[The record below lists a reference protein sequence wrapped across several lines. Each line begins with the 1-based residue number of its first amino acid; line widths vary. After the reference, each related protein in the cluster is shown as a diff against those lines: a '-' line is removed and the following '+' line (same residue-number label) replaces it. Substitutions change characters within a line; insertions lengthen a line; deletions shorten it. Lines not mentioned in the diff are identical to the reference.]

1 MGEELM
7 KKAFYIFGEY
17 LCNLSVIC
25 AIFMVAYALYLC
37 YHTFIWW
44 IALK

>member
-1 MGEELM
+1 M
-7 KKAFYIFGEY
+7 KKAFYIWFEY
-17 LCNLSVIC
+17 LASLSVIA

-37 YHTFIWW
+37 YHTITWW